1 MVEKMLEKG
10 QPSVDAYYNILKGG
24 GSRYAT
30 ELIQDA
36 GIDPMSPEPVA
47 LTMKKMNRV
56 MDQMEEILK
65 KMGK

>member
-1 MVEKMLEKG
+1 MVEKMNEAG
-10 QPSVDAYYNILKGG
+10 QPAVDAYYNILKGG
-24 GSRYAT
+24 GSKYAP

-56 MDQMEEILK
+56 MDQMEAILE